1 MLFISMI
8 VVICLNE
15 SMAHISIGL
24 DFSRCTSE
32 MYSLIPEIKPLR
44 GRSFLP
50 DETIT
55 SRFVSLVYMIFDQ
68 LD

>member
-1 MLFISMI
+1 
-8 VVICLNE
+8 VICLNE

-50 DETIT
+50 EWRHGTIP
-55 SRFVSLVYMIFDQ
+55 SRFVSLTYMIFGQ